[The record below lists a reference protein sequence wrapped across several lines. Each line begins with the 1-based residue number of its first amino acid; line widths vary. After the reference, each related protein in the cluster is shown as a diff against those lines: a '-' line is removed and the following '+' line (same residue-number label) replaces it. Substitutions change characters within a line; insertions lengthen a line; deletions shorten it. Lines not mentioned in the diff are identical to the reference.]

1 MITTKEFNS
10 YEEHKDAFF
19 INNSNDSFEK
29 NLHNYVVP
37 QAKDFVRFE
46 KNIALKAIDVL
57 IYEDN
62 NDMRE
67 GLEQLIQ
74 RSSGFKL
81 VGSFPDC
88 MSAESQV
95 KKLQPDVILMDID
108 MPGIN
113 GIQAVQIIRH
123 FDLDVL
129 ILMLTVFDTNEKIF
143 DALRAGASGYLLK
156 KTTPSKIVEAI
167 NDASSGGSPMTPE
180 IAKKV
185 LTHFSK
191 QPLKTEGTYNL
202 TKREKDILFCL
213 TQGYSY
219 KMIGTQLEI
228 SIDTVRFYIKQIYL
242 KLQVNSAPEAIAK
255 ALREHIV

>member
-1 MITTKEFNS
+1 LK
-10 YEEHKDAFF
+10 
-19 INNSNDSFEK
+19 
-29 NLHNYVVP
+29 VV
-37 QAKDFVRFE
+37 E
-46 KNIALKAIDVL
+46 VL

-67 GLEQLIQ
+67 ALEQLVQ
-74 RSSGFKL
+74 RTSGFKL
-81 VGSFPDC
+81 LGAFPDC
-88 MSAESQV
+88 MAVEVQV
-95 KKLQPDVILMDID
+95 KKFLPDVILMDID
-108 MPGIN
+108 MPGIT
-113 GIQAVQIIRH
+113 GIQAVQMIRH
-123 FDLDVL
+123 FDIDVQ

-143 DALRAGASGYLLK
+143 DALCAGASGYLLK

-167 NDASSGGSPMTPE
+167 NDVSSGGSPITPE

-185 LTHFSK
+185 LGHFSR
-191 QPLKTEGTYNL
+191 QPLKTEKIYNL

-228 SIDTVRFYIKQIYL
+228 SIDTVRFYIKQTYL